1 MHIFFVTQYDPLN
14 PAAGGPVYKVRALSD
29 HLARRGHSVAII
41 AAAAGKHFT
50 NDNQLH
56 VREMD
61 GRVNVIRLRTL
72 CRYRAVTI
80 NPAVWLVARRE
91 MPRADVVHLLGFYD
105 LLGPV
110 VARVARAHHVPYVL
124 EPMGMLTPII
134 RSLRK
139 KRLYHR
145 WLGRRLVEGAAR
157 VVATSSQE
165 KAELIRA
172 GISASSIVV
181 RRNGIELTEFSAFPE
196 RGRLRLRLGIEPDER
211 VLLYLSR
218 ISPKKNP
225 VMLLRAFAELN
236 LPDTRLVVAGPDE
249 NGYLKQLER
258 LGTSLGLDRKVFFTG
273 PLYGEDK
280 LSALVDSDLFVLPSN
295 NENFGNV
302 IGEAIAA
309 GTPVVI
315 TDQCGI
321 APFVRD
327 RAGLV
332 VPVEQSAISDAIATL
347 LTDAEMYKTFTDGCK
362 DVVKGLS
369 WEQPVEQMETLYAS
383 PTARN

>member
-1 MHIFFVTQYDPLN
+1 L
-14 PAAGGPVYKVRALSD
+14 
-29 HLARRGHSVAII
+29 
-41 AAAAGKHFT
+41 
-50 NDNQLH
+50 
-56 VREMD
+56 
-61 GRVNVIRLRTL
+61 
-72 CRYRAVTI
+72 
-80 NPAVWLVARRE
+80 
-91 MPRADVVHLLGFYD
+91 
-105 LLGPV
+105 
-110 VARVARAHHVPYVL
+110 
-124 EPMGMLTPII
+124 
-134 RSLRK
+134 
-139 KRLYHR
+139 
-145 WLGRRLVEGAAR
+145 
-157 VVATSSQE
+157 
-165 KAELIRA
+165 
-172 GISASSIVV
+172 
-181 RRNGIELTEFSAFPE
+181 PE